1 MTARVIPL
9 VDQRAAKRAP
19 VIPAHVV
26 SPGDPL
32 ADQHCADQ
40 K

>member
-1 MTARVIPL
+1 MTAKVIPL
-9 VDQRAAKRAP
+9 VDQRTAKRAP

-26 SPGDPL
+26 SPGGPL